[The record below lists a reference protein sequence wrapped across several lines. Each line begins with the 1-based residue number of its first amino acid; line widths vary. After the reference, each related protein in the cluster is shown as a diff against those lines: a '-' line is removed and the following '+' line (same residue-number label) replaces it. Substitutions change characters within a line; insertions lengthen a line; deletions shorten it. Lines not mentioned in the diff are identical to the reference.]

1 MVKYNSSYRHIMV
14 KFFSCDSRVLSDS
27 RLISIYTR
35 ETSKELNTGKI
46 KSSFFS
52 LNPHGLTVVVL
63 LTKGQLILT
72 TTPANNYATI
82 NLFTTSTEINSYSAF
97 KYLKKTLKAT
107 NCEINEVMNNISTL
121 SAPYIESSA
130 KSVKNLRSKESFN
143 NQIISI
149 LGSSGGVAK
158 SVLSILNRA
167 YIDKNDPIHDFI
179 CSCKLHLID
188 LKQNPMEYYEKHFP
202 NLIDKISLYEFD
214 LNNTERFTEHL
225 KETKTSIVLD
235 ISFADTVD
243 MLRCC
248 DSLGVIYINSAL
260 ESVLVDENE
269 DFQGFPLQERY
280 EIFES
285 HRDEFKNT
293 CGIICSGM
301 NPGIVQWMAIELM
314 KKHPNNLP
322 KGCYIVEEDTSFFED
337 DTLADK
343 NTIYTTWSP
352 ICFLDEA
359 IYSYPTFMKK
369 HQSLFLYKEVYELEF
384 KVSLGEK
391 KFYGCLMPHEEAITL
406 GKMYDMETGFIYK
419 VNDHTTNLIKENLNN
434 IDILWT
440 KPMKV
445 LNPEAAPLKGE
456 DLVGILLVYEDKEL
470 YMYNVLSNK
479 EAYEKYKT
487 NATYLQVAAGIYG
500 ALSTILLDNIPQG
513 IYYIDELLVSTKS
526 NYGKYLSYHLE
537 KFIVGKNNFSDGD
550 LLSRMK
556 EITLPS

>member
-1 MVKYNSSYRHIMV
+1 MVNFNPLYRHILV
-14 KFFSCDSRVLSDS
+14 KFFSCDSSILRDS
-27 RLISIYTR
+27 RLVILYTR
-35 ETSKELNTGKI
+35 EASKKLNIGKI

-52 LNPHGLTVVVL
+52 LNPNGLTVVVL
-63 LTKGQLILT
+63 LNKGQLILT
-72 TTPANNYATI
+72 TTPSNNYATI
-82 NLFTTSTEINSYSAF
+82 NLFTALTDVNSYPAF
-97 KYLKKTLKAT
+97 KYLTKTLKAAD
-107 NCEINEVMNNISTL
+107 CEINEALSNIEPLL
-121 SAPYIESSA
+121 SSHVKPLANSI
-130 KSVKNLRSKESFN
+130 KNLRSTSYN
-143 NQIISI
+143 NPILSI

-167 YIDKNDPIHDFI
+167 CIDKNDPIHSFI
-179 CSCKLHLID
+179 RSCKLHLID
-188 LKQNPMEYYEKHFP
+188 LKQNTMEYYEKHFP
-202 NLIDKISLYEFD
+202 NLKDKLSLYEFN
-214 LNNTERFTEHL
+214 LNNTERFTNHL

-260 ESVLVDENE
+260 ESVSVDENE

-293 CGIICSGM
+293 CAIICSGM

-314 KKHPNNLP
+314 KKYPNSLP
-322 KGCYIVEEDTSFFED
+322 KGCYIVEEDTSFFENE
-337 DTLADK
+337 TLADK

-369 HQSLFLYKEVYELEF
+369 HQSLFLYKEIYELEF

-419 VNDHTTNLIKENLNN
+419 VNDHTTNLIKENLKD
-434 IDILWT
+434 IDELWS
-440 KPMKV
+440 KPMEV
-445 LNPEAAPLKGE
+445 LNPENSPLKGE

-479 EAYEKYKT
+479 ETYEKYKT

-513 IYYIDELLVSTKS
+513 VYYIDELLVNTKS
-526 NYGKYLSYHLE
+526 NYGNYLSYHLE
-537 KFIVGKNNFSDGD
+537 KFVVGENNFSDGD
-550 LLSRMK
+550 LLNRMK
-556 EITLPS
+556 EIIMLH